1 MKRTAISLKIESG
14 VDTRG
19 TPDPHVDRTGARGEM
34 KTSVVEGRLQLHL
47 VETSK
52 SNIAN
57 PSIPTYGLDS
67 ELGTRRSLQRK
78 GRTDRNPN
86 KSSRHEP

>member
-1 MKRTAISLKIESG
+1 MKRTTIFPKIESG

-19 TPDPHVDRTGARGEM
+19 TPDSHVDRTGARGEM

-47 VETSK
+47 ETSK

-78 GRTDRNPN
+78 GANRQ
-86 KSSRHEP
+86 KSQ